1 MDISLLASPGTP
13 KSFMTLHEDPSV
25 CERGTLPPHAYFIPE
40 DSREMLNGSW
50 EFRYFDSVID
60 LPEDFTRMPFEGV
73 IPVPANWQLHGYD
86 RPQYTN
92 VNFPIPFDP
101 PYVPDDDPAGIYRRS
116 YTYTPDGKRRI
127 LVFEGVDSCM
137 YLYINGSFAG
147 YTQVSH
153 RLSEFD
159 VTGLLREGENSIV
172 CAVLKWCDG
181 TYLEDQDKFRLSGIF
196 RDVYML
202 SRPEKRL
209 ENYRVTADM
218 DGSFSLAV
226 YGAAAEFTLSD
237 GDTVLCSGRV
247 GEGESFTARLEGI
260 RLWSAEAPNLYELEI
275 RSEGEVIKERVGFR
289 TVEIRDG
296 IFTVNGRKI
305 KLLGTNRHDS
315 YPDTGYAADEGKLR
329 RDLELMKEHNINA
342 IRTSHYPNA
351 ARFCQLCDEY
361 GFYVIDEADVES
373 HGCVNVYQNLRW
385 DRDGGTYSGIALIAS
400 DPMFESAICLREKL
414 LVTRDINRPSVIIW
428 SLGNESGWGTSFKKG
443 AELIKSIDS
452 TRPVH
457 YESTHCLDGTPDDV
471 LDMQSQM
478 YTSIEGMQE
487 YLKDGRDKRPFVLCE
502 YSHAMGNSS
511 GDLEDYYETFMS
523 SDRFMGG
530 LVWEWCDHAFP
541 IGETEDGEPK
551 YGYGGDFGELHN
563 DGNFCCDGLCYPDRT
578 PHTGLKE
585 VKQVYRPVRVRREGE
600 GFVFRNVLHFVS
612 GEELFSCRYEITD
625 KNGVISQGEVSF
637 TLPPEGEC
645 AVSVPDS
652 GREFDNETY
661 IRFIFTSLKDG
672 REVCF
677 DQIKLCDGKE
687 AEASVSAE
695 APVLTE
701 SPLTFEVRAG
711 DVRYVFDRRRGEIC
725 AIEKSGENIL
735 KKPAGFNF
743 FRAPT
748 DNDTMRWDWVRLYM
762 NDYTVKVYESSAETA
777 EGCAVIRC
785 RTAYGKSILAPFAR
799 VEAEYRIDDS
809 GRLTVTASLDA
820 DDEKLEILPRFG
832 LRLFLDR
839 GMDTVS
845 YFGYGPGESYRDKHR
860 ASYMGSFTAGVS
872 EMYEPYLRPQENSSH
887 FNTKEV
893 TVSGNGRAL
902 TVTSDEGMS
911 FSASEYTQEELW
923 SKGHRYELE
932 KSGYTVLCADFIMAG
947 VGSNSCGPILMEKY
961 RVPLKGFTG
970 RMTFEIG

>member
-1 MDISLLASPGTP
+1 MNISLLATPGSA
-13 KSFMTLHEDPSV
+13 KSFMSLHEDPSV
-25 CERGTLPPHAYFIPE
+25 CERGTLPPHAFFIPE

-50 EFRYFDSVID
+50 DFRYFGSVID
-60 LPEDFTRMPFEGV
+60 LPDSFTEMPFENT

-92 VNFPIPFDP
+92 VNYPIPFDP
-101 PYVPDDDPAGIYRRS
+101 PYVPDDDPAGVYRRS
-116 YTYTPDGKRRI
+116 YTYVPDGKRRI

-159 VTGLLREGENSIV
+159 VTDLLHEGENTIV

-209 ENYRVTADM
+209 ENYRITADM
-218 DGSFSLAV
+218 YGGFSLTA

-247 GEGESFTARLEGI
+247 EEGETFTARLDGI
-260 RLWSAEAPNLYELEI
+260 RLWSAEAPNLYDLTI
-275 RSEGEVIKERVGFR
+275 RSEGEVIRDKVGFR
-289 TVEIRDG
+289 TVEIREG
-296 IFTVNGRKI
+296 IFTVNGKKI

-315 YPDTGYAADEGKLR
+315 YPDTGYTTDEAKLR
-329 RDLELMKEHNINA
+329 RDLELMKAHNINA

-351 ARFCQLCDEY
+351 PRFYQLCDEY

-385 DRDGGTYSGIALIAS
+385 NRDGGTYNGIALIAS
-400 DPMFESAICLREKL
+400 DPMFEGAICLREKL

-457 YESTHCLDGTPDDV
+457 YESTYCLDDTPDDV

-487 YLKDGRDKRPFVLCE
+487 YLKDGKDKRPFVLCE

-530 LVWEWCDHAFP
+530 LVWEWCDHSFP
-541 IGETEDGEPK
+541 IGETETGAPK

-585 VKQVYRPVRVRREGE
+585 VKQAYRPVRVRREGE
-600 GFVFRNVLHFVS
+600 GFVFKNVLHFVS

-625 KNGVISQGEVSF
+625 KSGVLSQGDVPF
-637 TLPPEGEC
+637 TLPPEGEF

-652 GREFDNETY
+652 EKAFDNETY

-672 REVCF
+672 SEVCF
-677 DQIKLCDGKE
+677 DQIKLCEAKPAGKP
-687 AEASVSAE
+687 
-695 APVLTE
+695 APEKAPALTE
-701 SPLTFEVRAG
+701 SPLTFEVRGG
-711 DVRYVFDRRRGEIC
+711 DIRYVFDRRRGEIC
-725 AIEKSGENIL
+725 AIEKGGENIL
-735 KKPAGFNF
+735 KKPASFNF

-762 NDYTVKVYESSAETA
+762 NDYTVKVYGSSAEIS

-799 VEAEYRIDDS
+799 VEAEYRIDGS
-809 GRLTVTASLDA
+809 GRLTITASLDA

-832 LRLFLDR
+832 LRLFLDK

-845 YFGYGPGESYRDKHR
+845 YFGYGPGESYQDKHL
-860 ASYMGSFTAGVS
+860 ASYMGSFTAKVS

-887 FNTKEV
+887 YNTKEV
-893 TVSGNGRAL
+893 TVSGNGCAL
-902 TVTSDEGMS
+902 TVSSDDGMS
-911 FSASEYTQEELW
+911 FNASEYTQEELW
-923 SKGHRYELE
+923 RKGHRYELE

-961 RVPLKGFTG
+961 RVPLKSFKGTL
-970 RMTFEIG
+970 TLEIG